1 MDFKKFLKEALPTNH
16 TGAAIANYTPYLFP
30 SDDDTLTQ
38 DFQTPAETGLAK
50 WQFSGLY
57 PVMKVSLQSNKGDG
71 PSIDSMVAASD
82 EYTDIMNRNV
92 ANTMKKNFSQFTE
105 EASPSSKDCPKG
117 EYYCTKRKK
126 CMPIPSG
133 YRVGWGGWLKPING
147 KKNGNGN
154 GNGNGSRNGNGSS
167 NGNGG
172 GNGGGNGNGGG
183 GNGGG
188 E

>member
-1 MDFKKFLKEALPTNH
+1 MCIRD
-16 TGAAIANYTPYLFP
+16 
-30 SDDDTLTQ
+30 SDDTLTQ

-105 EASPSSKDCPKG
+105 AASPSSKDCPKG
-117 EYYCTKRKK
+117 EYYCNTDK
-126 CMPIPSG
+126 CCKPIPKGCHVDSG
-133 YRVGWGGWLKPING
+133 GILVKD
-147 KKNGNGN
+147 
-154 GNGNGSRNGNGSS
+154 
-167 NGNGG
+167 
-172 GNGGGNGNGGG
+172 
-183 GNGGG
+183 
-188 E
+188 EE